1 MPEAVTG
8 DAAGVDARM
17 KKKSAEK
24 SLRAIMVVICLGIL
38 AVLVVS
44 CGSEGETLPAEADA
58 QKYPPGTSEEMLTET
73 TGGGSLV
80 LEGGGEEVEVEES
93 EEKEDTDTTTVPG
106 ASLEL
111 AGARFTVMEATRQ
124 SSNADAITSGQREVE
139 GDYLEIEMIVENVG
153 GDLVDLS
160 EFSFRIWSEGITAD
174 EYEDYYHAN
183 GTFGKSVSENMIS
196 AVLLDYATLQPAAYT
211 LKMGETVDGVFVFY
225 DLNPK
230 NTARNQGVTKEG
242 TNLVIYK
249 ERGDDA
255 GEEVEINLA
264 GYPD

>member
-1 MPEAVTG
+1 VE
-8 DAAGVDARM
+8 M
-17 KKKSAEK
+17 KRES
-24 SLRAIMVVICLGIL
+24 SGRHLRATTAILCLGIL

-44 CGSEGETLPAEADA
+44 CGSANELPPTGTETG
-58 QKYPPGTSEEMLTET
+58 KYPPGTSTEMLTET
-73 TGGGSLV
+73 TGSGDLD
-80 LEGGGEEVEVEES
+80 LEGGNEEGTSQEAAEKEEES
-93 EEKEDTDTTTVPG
+93 DAAAAPAARLD
-106 ASLEL
+106 L
-111 AGARFTVMEATRQ
+111 AGARFTVVDATRQ
-124 SSNADAITSGQREVE
+124 NSNAGAITSGQREVE
-139 GDYLEIEMIVENVG
+139 GDYLEVELQVENVG
-153 GDLVDLS
+153 DDLIDLS
-160 EFSFRIWSEGITAD
+160 EFSFRIWSEGIAAE

-183 GTFGKSVSENMIS
+183 GTFGKYVSENMIS

-211 LKMGETVDGVFVFY
+211 LKMGETVDGVFAFY

-255 GEEVEINLA
+255 GEQAEINLA